1 MGQRTQI
8 IVIKENNKGEVRKTV
23 WHHQW
28 GFGRIMY
35 LALMSLYIGDYNK
48 DTWAEGYD
56 FFNTSF
62 PLIPKLINVTDE
74 IPKDI
79 LGQANVDN
87 LASIRRVIDYCDNN
101 NGAMVVYIKENPTE
115 NYLTSQFKVGFLMGL
130 EDEYYTSTYDNK
142 TYNKRNIGEKP
153 FSRWLTP
160 VEYGRINGGNK
171 YSDENF
177 TEMVYKFCEYFEIE
191 TLKEDKSVEEDKKES
206 QETNDGDTD
215 KTDSADDS
223 NSSDEEGKAVT
234 DFHKQWEVIE
244 NNIRTALDKKP
255 SDCDKKLSNNEE
267 IYATEDVL
275 GRRLITRIQMG
286 LFDVAD
292 GEISEIKVVDGQ
304 IYFHWNFYDGGW
316 YTRDGLLREE
326 ARKLIDG
333 ITDQEILIGINRCK
347 NGKK

>member
-74 IPKDI
+74 VPKDI
-79 LGQANVDN
+79 LEQANVND
-87 LASIRRVIDYCDNN
+87 LASIRQVIDYCDNN
-101 NGAMVVYIKENPTE
+101 NGAMVVYIKENPT
-115 NYLTSQFKVGFLMGL
+115 NYMTSQFKVGFLMGL

-171 YSDENF
+171 YSDEDF
-177 TEMVYKFCEYFEIE
+177 IEMVYKFCEYFEIE
-191 TLKEDKSVEEDKKES
+191 TLKEDKSVEENKKES
-206 QETNDGDTD
+206 QETNDGETD
-215 KTDSADDS
+215 KTDSADDN
-223 NSSDEEGKAVT
+223 NSSDNTNSIDNDEKIYTPEE
-234 DFHKQWEVIE
+234 
-244 NNIRTALDKKP
+244 
-255 SDCDKKLSNNEE
+255 
-267 IYATEDVL
+267 VL

-286 LFDVAD
+286 PFDAAD
-292 GEISEIKVVDGQ
+292 GEITKIKVVDGQ
-304 IYFHWNFYDGGW
+304 TYFYWNFYGCGW
-316 YTRDGLLREE
+316 YTRDELCEE
-326 ARKLIDG
+326 ARKLIDSL
-333 ITDQEILIGINRCK
+333 TDREKMLIGINRCK
-347 NGKK
+347 NEKK

>member
-62 PLIPKLINVTDE
+62 PLIPKLINVTDGV
-74 IPKDI
+74 PKDI
-79 LGQANVDN
+79 LEQANVND
-87 LASIRRVIDYCDNN
+87 LASIRQVIDYCDNN

-130 EDEYYTSTYDNK
+130 EDEYYTSTSDNK

-171 YSDENF
+171 YSDEDF
-177 TEMVYKFCEYFEIE
+177 IEMVYKFCEYFEIE
-191 TLKEDKSVEEDKKES
+191 TLKEDKSVEENKKES
-206 QETNDGDTD
+206 QETNDGETD
-215 KTDSADDS
+215 KTDSADDN
-223 NSSDEEGKAVT
+223 NSSDNTNSIDNDEKIYTPEE
-234 DFHKQWEVIE
+234 
-244 NNIRTALDKKP
+244 
-255 SDCDKKLSNNEE
+255 
-267 IYATEDVL
+267 VL

-286 LFDVAD
+286 PFDAEN
-292 GEISEIKVVDGQ
+292 GEITKIKVVDGQ
-304 IYFHWNFYDGGW
+304 TYFYWNFYGCGW
-316 YTRDGLLREE
+316 YTRDELCEE
-326 ARKLIDG
+326 ARKLIDSL
-333 ITDQEILIGINRCK
+333 TDREKMLIGINRCK

>member
-62 PLIPKLINVTDE
+62 PLIPKLINVTDGV
-74 IPKDI
+74 PKDI
-79 LGQANVDN
+79 LEQANVND
-87 LASIRRVIDYCDNN
+87 LASIRQVIDYCDNN

-177 TEMVYKFCEYFEIE
+177 TEMIYKFCEYFEIE
-191 TLKEDKSVEEDKKES
+191 TLKEDKSVEENKKES
-206 QETNDGDTD
+206 QETNDGETD
-215 KTDSADDS
+215 KTDSADNDAS
-223 NSSDEEGKAVT
+223 NKTDSSD
-234 DFHKQWEVIE
+234 
-244 NNIRTALDKKP
+244 
-255 SDCDKKLSNNEE
+255 NNEK
-267 IYATEDVL
+267 IYTPEKVL

-286 LFDVAD
+286 PFDAED
-292 GEISEIKVVDGQ
+292 GEITKIKVVDGQ
-304 IYFHWNFYDGGW
+304 TYFYWNFYGCGW
-316 YTRDGLLREE
+316 YTRDELCEE
-326 ARKLIDG
+326 ARKLIDSL
-333 ITDQEILIGINRCK
+333 TDREKMLIGINRCK
-347 NGKK
+347 NEKK

>member
-74 IPKDI
+74 VPKDI
-79 LGQANVDN
+79 LEQANVND
-87 LASIRRVIDYCDNN
+87 LASIRQVIDYCDNN

-177 TEMVYKFCEYFEIE
+177 IEMVYKFCEYFEIE
-191 TLKEDKSVEEDKKES
+191 TLKEDKSVEENKKES
-206 QETNDGDTD
+206 QETNDGETD
-215 KTDSADDS
+215 KTDSADDNDAS
-223 NSSDEEGKAVT
+223 NKTDSSD
-234 DFHKQWEVIE
+234 
-244 NNIRTALDKKP
+244 
-255 SDCDKKLSNNEE
+255 NNEK
-267 IYATEDVL
+267 IYTPEEVL
-275 GRRLITRIQMG
+275 GRSLMTNIQKG
-286 LFDVAD
+286 IFANEV
-292 GEISEIKVVDGQ
+292 GEISKIKVVDGK
-304 IYFHWNFYDGGW
+304 IYFYWDFFYGCGW
-316 YTRDGLLREE
+316 YTRDRLREE

-347 NGKK
+347 NEKK

>member
-74 IPKDI
+74 VPKDI
-79 LGQANVDN
+79 LEQANVND
-87 LASIRRVIDYCDNN
+87 LASIRQVIDYCDNN

-171 YSDENF
+171 YSDEDF
-177 TEMVYKFCEYFEIE
+177 IEMVYKFCEYFKIE
-191 TLKEDKSVEEDKKES
+191 TLKEDKSVEENKKES
-206 QETNDGDTD
+206 QETNDGETD
-215 KTDSADDS
+215 KTDSADDNDAS
-223 NSSDEEGKAVT
+223 NKTDSSD
-234 DFHKQWEVIE
+234 
-244 NNIRTALDKKP
+244 
-255 SDCDKKLSNNEE
+255 NNEK
-267 IYATEDVL
+267 IYTPEEVL

-286 LFDVAD
+286 PFDAEN
-292 GEISEIKVVDGQ
+292 GEITKIKVVDGQ
-304 IYFHWNFYDGGW
+304 TYFYWNFYGCGW
-316 YTRDGLLREE
+316 YTRDELCEE
-326 ARKLIDG
+326 ARKLIDSL
-333 ITDQEILIGINRCK
+333 TDREKMLIGINRCK
-347 NGKK
+347 NEKK

>member
-62 PLIPKLINVTDE
+62 PLIPKLINVTDGV
-74 IPKDI
+74 PKDI
-79 LGQANVDN
+79 LEQANVND
-87 LASIRRVIDYCDNN
+87 LASIRQVIDYCDNN

-171 YSDENF
+171 YSDEDF
-177 TEMVYKFCEYFEIE
+177 IEMVYKFCEYFEID
-191 TLKEDKSVEEDKKES
+191 TIKEDKPVEENEKES
-206 QETNDGDTD
+206 QETNDGKTD
-215 KTDSADDS
+215 KTDSADDN
-223 NSSDEEGKAVT
+223 NSSDNTNSIDDNEKIYTPEE
-234 DFHKQWEVIE
+234 
-244 NNIRTALDKKP
+244 
-255 SDCDKKLSNNEE
+255 
-267 IYATEDVL
+267 VL

-286 LFDVAD
+286 PFDADD
-292 GEISEIKVVDGQ
+292 GEITKIKVVDGQ
-304 IYFHWNFYDGGW
+304 TYFYWNFYGCGW
-316 YTRDGLLREE
+316 YTRDELCEE

-347 NGKK
+347 NEKK

>member
-74 IPKDI
+74 VPKDI
-79 LGQANVDN
+79 LEQANVND
-87 LASIRRVIDYCDNN
+87 LASIRQVIDYCDNN

-177 TEMVYKFCEYFEIE
+177 IEMVYKFCEYFKIE
-191 TLKEDKSVEEDKKES
+191 TLKEDKSVEENKKES
-206 QETNDGDTD
+206 QETNDGETD
-215 KTDSADDS
+215 KTDSADDNDAS
-223 NSSDEEGKAVT
+223 NKTDSSD
-234 DFHKQWEVIE
+234 
-244 NNIRTALDKKP
+244 
-255 SDCDKKLSNNEE
+255 NNEK
-267 IYATEDVL
+267 IYIPEEVL

-286 LFDVAD
+286 PFYAEN
-292 GEISEIKVVDGQ
+292 GEITKIKVVDGQ
-304 IYFHWNFYDGGW
+304 TYFYWYFYDYGW
-316 YTRDGLLREE
+316 NTLDELREE
-326 ARKLIDG
+326 ARKLIDSL
-333 ITDQEILIGINRCK
+333 TDREKMLIGINRCK
-347 NGKK
+347 NEKK

>member
-130 EDEYYTSTYDNK
+130 EDEYYTSTYDDK

-177 TEMVYKFCEYFEIE
+177 IEMVYKFCEYFEID
-191 TLKEDKSVEEDKKES
+191 TIKEDKPVEENEKES
-206 QETNDGDTD
+206 QETNDGKTD
-215 KTDSADDS
+215 KTDSADDN
-223 NSSDEEGKAVT
+223 NSSDNTNSIDDNEKIYTPEE
-234 DFHKQWEVIE
+234 
-244 NNIRTALDKKP
+244 
-255 SDCDKKLSNNEE
+255 
-267 IYATEDVL
+267 VL

-286 LFDVAD
+286 PFDADD
-292 GEISEIKVVDGQ
+292 GEITKIKVVDGQ
-304 IYFHWNFYDGGW
+304 TYFYWYFYDYGW
-316 YTRDGLLREE
+316 NTLDELREE
-326 ARKLIDG
+326 ARKLIDSL
-333 ITDQEILIGINRCK
+333 TDREKMLIGINCCR

>member
-74 IPKDI
+74 VPKDI
-79 LGQANVDN
+79 LEQANVND
-87 LASIRRVIDYCDNN
+87 LASIRQVIDYCDNN

-177 TEMVYKFCEYFEIE
+177 IEMVYKFCEYFKIE
-191 TLKEDKSVEEDKKES
+191 TLKEDKSVEENKKES
-206 QETNDGDTD
+206 QETNDGETD
-215 KTDSADDS
+215 KTDSADDNDAS
-223 NSSDEEGKAVT
+223 NKTDSSD
-234 DFHKQWEVIE
+234 
-244 NNIRTALDKKP
+244 
-255 SDCDKKLSNNEE
+255 NNEK
-267 IYATEDVL
+267 IYTPEEVL

-286 LFDVAD
+286 PFYAEN
-292 GEISEIKVVDGQ
+292 GEITKIKVVDGQ
-304 IYFHWNFYDGGW
+304 TYFYWYFYDYGW
-316 YTRDGLLREE
+316 NTLDELREE
-326 ARKLIDG
+326 ARKLIDSL
-333 ITDQEILIGINRCK
+333 TDREKMLIGINRCK
-347 NGKK
+347 NEKK

>member
-62 PLIPKLINVTDE
+62 PLIPKLRNVTDE
-74 IPKDI
+74 VPKDI
-79 LGQANVDN
+79 LEQANVND
-87 LASIRRVIDYCDNN
+87 LASIRQVIDYCDNN
-101 NGAMVVYIKENPTE
+101 NGAMVVYIKENPT
-115 NYLTSQFKVGFLMGL
+115 NYMTSQFKVGFLMGL
-130 EDEYYTSTYDNK
+130 EDEYYTSTYDNE
-142 TYNKRNIGEKP
+142 TYNERNIGEKA

-160 VEYGRINGGNK
+160 VEYGRINGGNE
-171 YSDENF
+171 YSDESF
-177 TEMVYKFCEYFEIE
+177 IEMIYKFCEYFEIE
-191 TLKEDKSVEEDKKES
+191 TLKEDKSVEENKKKTPE
-206 QETNDGDTD
+206 
-215 KTDSADDS
+215 TDSADTN
-223 NSSDEEGKAVT
+223 NSSDNT
-234 DFHKQWEVIE
+234 DAID
-244 NNIRTALDKKP
+244 ND
-255 SDCDKKLSNNEE
+255 EE
-267 IYATEDVL
+267 IYTPEEVL

>member
-62 PLIPKLINVTDE
+62 PLIPKLINVTDDV
-74 IPKDI
+74 PKDI
-79 LGQANVDN
+79 LEQANVND
-87 LASIRRVIDYCDNN
+87 LASIRQVIDYCDNN

-115 NYLTSQFKVGFLMGL
+115 NYLTSQFKVGFLMGF

-171 YSDENF
+171 YSDEDF
-177 TEMVYKFCEYFEIE
+177 IEMVYKFCEYFEID
-191 TLKEDKSVEEDKKES
+191 TIKEDKPVEENEKES
-206 QETNDGDTD
+206 QETNDGKTD
-215 KTDSADDS
+215 KTDSADDN
-223 NSSDEEGKAVT
+223 NSSDNTNSIDDNEKIYTPEE
-234 DFHKQWEVIE
+234 
-244 NNIRTALDKKP
+244 
-255 SDCDKKLSNNEE
+255 
-267 IYATEDVL
+267 VL

-286 LFDVAD
+286 PFDADD
-292 GEISEIKVVDGQ
+292 GEITKIKVVDGQ
-304 IYFHWNFYDGGW
+304 TYFYWNFYGCGW
-316 YTRDGLLREE
+316 YTRDELCEE

-347 NGKK
+347 NEKK

>member
-48 DTWAEGYD
+48 DTWADGYD

-74 IPKDI
+74 VPKDI
-79 LGQANVDN
+79 LEQANVND
-87 LASIRRVIDYCDNN
+87 LASIRQVIDYCDNN
-101 NGAMVVYIKENPTE
+101 NGAMVVYIKENPT
-115 NYLTSQFKVGFLMGL
+115 NYMTSQFKVGFLMGL
-130 EDEYYTSTYDNK
+130 EDEYYTSTYDDT

-160 VEYGRINGGNK
+160 VEYGRINGGNE
-171 YSDENF
+171 YSDEDF
-177 TEMVYKFCEYFEIE
+177 IEMVYKFCEYFEIE
-191 TLKEDKSVEEDKKES
+191 TLKEDKSVEENEKES
-206 QETNDGDTD
+206 QETNDGETD
-215 KTDSADDS
+215 KTDSADDNDAS
-223 NSSDEEGKAVT
+223 NKTDSIDNDEGAYT
-234 DFHKQWEVIE
+234 
-244 NNIRTALDKKP
+244 
-255 SDCDKKLSNNEE
+255 
-267 IYATEDVL
+267 TEDVL
-275 GRRLITRIQMG
+275 GRSLRVNIQMG
-286 LFDVAD
+286 LFDNED
-292 GEISEIKVVDGQ
+292 GKISKIKVVDGK
-304 IYFHWNFYDGGW
+304 IYFYWDFYDGGW

>member
-48 DTWAEGYD
+48 DTWADGYD

-62 PLIPKLINVTDE
+62 PLIPKLTNVTDE
-74 IPKDI
+74 VPKDI
-79 LGQANVDN
+79 LEQANVND
-87 LASIRRVIDYCDNN
+87 LASIRQVIDYCDNN

-177 TEMVYKFCEYFEIE
+177 IEMVYKFCEYFKIE
-191 TLKEDKSVEEDKKES
+191 TLKEDKSVEENKKES
-206 QETNDGDTD
+206 QETNDGETD
-215 KTDSADDS
+215 KTDSADDNDAS
-223 NSSDEEGKAVT
+223 NKTDSSD
-234 DFHKQWEVIE
+234 
-244 NNIRTALDKKP
+244 
-255 SDCDKKLSNNEE
+255 NNEK
-267 IYATEDVL
+267 IYIPEEVL

-286 LFDVAD
+286 PFYAEN
-292 GEISEIKVVDGQ
+292 GEITKIKVVDGQ
-304 IYFHWNFYDGGW
+304 TYFYWYFYDYGW
-316 YTRDGLLREE
+316 NTLDELREE

-347 NGKK
+347 NEKK

>member
-74 IPKDI
+74 VPKDI
-79 LGQANVDN
+79 LEQANVND
-87 LASIRRVIDYCDNN
+87 LASIRQVIDYCDNN
-101 NGAMVVYIKENPTE
+101 NGAMVVYIKENPT
-115 NYLTSQFKVGFLMGL
+115 NYMTSQFKVGFLMGL
-130 EDEYYTSTYDNK
+130 EDEYYTSTYDDT

-160 VEYGRINGGNK
+160 VEYGRINGGNE
-171 YSDENF
+171 YSDEDF
-177 TEMVYKFCEYFEIE
+177 IEMVYKFCEYFEIE
-191 TLKEDKSVEEDKKES
+191 TLKEDKSVEENKKES
-206 QETNDGDTD
+206 QETNDGETD
-215 KTDSADDS
+215 KTDSADDNDAS
-223 NSSDEEGKAVT
+223 NKTDSSD
-234 DFHKQWEVIE
+234 
-244 NNIRTALDKKP
+244 
-255 SDCDKKLSNNEE
+255 NNEK
-267 IYATEDVL
+267 IYTPEEVL

-286 LFDVAD
+286 PFDAAD
-292 GEISEIKVVDGQ
+292 GEITKIKVVDGQ
-304 IYFHWNFYDGGW
+304 TYFYWNFYDYGW
-316 YTRDGLLREE
+316 YTLDELREE
-326 ARKLIDG
+326 ARKLIDSL
-333 ITDQEILIGINRCK
+333 TDREKMLIGINRCK

>member
-35 LALMSLYIGDYNK
+35 LALMSLYISDYNK

-62 PLIPKLINVTDE
+62 PLIPKLINVTDGV
-74 IPKDI
+74 PKDI
-79 LGQANVDN
+79 LEQANVND
-87 LASIRRVIDYCDNN
+87 LASIRQVIDYCDNN

-171 YSDENF
+171 YSDEDF
-177 TEMVYKFCEYFEIE
+177 IEMVYKFCEYFEID
-191 TLKEDKSVEEDKKES
+191 TIKEDKPVEENEKES
-206 QETNDGDTD
+206 QETNDGKTD
-215 KTDSADDS
+215 KTDSADDN
-223 NSSDEEGKAVT
+223 NSSDNTNSIDDNEKIYTPEE
-234 DFHKQWEVIE
+234 
-244 NNIRTALDKKP
+244 
-255 SDCDKKLSNNEE
+255 
-267 IYATEDVL
+267 VL

-286 LFDVAD
+286 PFDAED
-292 GEISEIKVVDGQ
+292 GEITKIKVVDGQ
-304 IYFHWNFYDGGW
+304 TYFYWNFYGCGW
-316 YTRDGLLREE
+316 YTRDELCEE

>member
-62 PLIPKLINVTDE
+62 PLIPKLINVTDGV
-74 IPKDI
+74 PKDI
-79 LGQANVDN
+79 LEQANVND
-87 LASIRRVIDYCDNN
+87 LASIRQVIDYCDNN

-171 YSDENF
+171 YSDEDF
-177 TEMVYKFCEYFEIE
+177 IEMVYKFCEYFDIE
-191 TLKEDKSVEEDKKES
+191 TIKEDKPVKEHEKES
-206 QETNDGDTD
+206 QETNDGKTD

-223 NSSDEEGKAVT
+223 NSSDNTNSIDNDEGAYT
-234 DFHKQWEVIE
+234 
-244 NNIRTALDKKP
+244 
-255 SDCDKKLSNNEE
+255 
-267 IYATEDVL
+267 TEDVL
-275 GRRLITRIQMG
+275 GRSLMTNIQMG
-286 LFDVAD
+286 LFDNEV
-292 GEISEIKVVDGQ
+292 GEITKIKVVDGQ
-304 IYFHWNFYDGGW
+304 TYFYWNFYGCGW
-316 YTRDGLLREE
+316 YTRDELCEE

-347 NGKK
+347 NEKK

>member
-48 DTWAEGYD
+48 DTWADGYD

-177 TEMVYKFCEYFEIE
+177 IEMVYKFCEYFEID
-191 TLKEDKSVEEDKKES
+191 TIKEDKPVEENEKES
-206 QETNDGDTD
+206 QETNDGKTD
-215 KTDSADDS
+215 KTDSADDN
-223 NSSDEEGKAVT
+223 NSSDNTNSIDDNEKIYTPEE
-234 DFHKQWEVIE
+234 
-244 NNIRTALDKKP
+244 
-255 SDCDKKLSNNEE
+255 
-267 IYATEDVL
+267 VL

-286 LFDVAD
+286 PFDADD
-292 GEISEIKVVDGQ
+292 GEITKIKVVDGQ
-304 IYFHWNFYDGGW
+304 TYFYWNFYGCGW
-316 YTRDGLLREE
+316 YTRDELCEE

>member
-62 PLIPKLINVTDE
+62 PLIPKLINVTDDV
-74 IPKDI
+74 PKDI
-79 LGQANVDN
+79 LEQANVND
-87 LASIRRVIDYCDNN
+87 LASIRQVIDYCDNN

-177 TEMVYKFCEYFEIE
+177 IEMVYKFCEYFKIE
-191 TLKEDKSVEEDKKES
+191 TLKEDKSVEENKKES
-206 QETNDGDTD
+206 QETNDGETD
-215 KTDSADDS
+215 KTDSADDNDAS
-223 NSSDEEGKAVT
+223 NKTDSSD
-234 DFHKQWEVIE
+234 
-244 NNIRTALDKKP
+244 
-255 SDCDKKLSNNEE
+255 NNEK
-267 IYATEDVL
+267 IYTPEEVL

-286 LFDVAD
+286 PFYAEN
-292 GEISEIKVVDGQ
+292 GEITKIKVVDGQ
-304 IYFHWNFYDGGW
+304 TYFYWYFYDYGW
-316 YTRDGLLREE
+316 NTLDELREE
-326 ARKLIDG
+326 ARKLIDSL
-333 ITDQEILIGINRCK
+333 TDREKMLIGINRCK

>member
-48 DTWAEGYD
+48 DTWADGYD

-74 IPKDI
+74 VPKDI
-79 LGQANVDN
+79 LEQANVND
-87 LASIRRVIDYCDNN
+87 LASIRQVIDYCDNN

-171 YSDENF
+171 YSDEDF
-177 TEMVYKFCEYFEIE
+177 IEMVYKFCEYFEIE

-206 QETNDGDTD
+206 QETNDGETD
-215 KTDSADDS
+215 KTDSADDN
-223 NSSDEEGKAVT
+223 NSSDNTNSIDNDEKIYTPEE
-234 DFHKQWEVIE
+234 
-244 NNIRTALDKKP
+244 
-255 SDCDKKLSNNEE
+255 
-267 IYATEDVL
+267 VL

-286 LFDVAD
+286 PFDAEN
-292 GEISEIKVVDGQ
+292 GEITKIKVVDGQ
-304 IYFHWNFYDGGW
+304 TYFYWNFYGCGW
-316 YTRDGLLREE
+316 YTRDELCEE
-326 ARKLIDG
+326 ARKLIDSL
-333 ITDQEILIGINRCK
+333 TDREKMLIGINRCK
-347 NGKK
+347 NEKK

>member
-35 LALMSLYIGDYNK
+35 LALMSLYISDYNK

-62 PLIPKLINVTDE
+62 PLIPKLINVTDVV
-74 IPKDI
+74 PKDI
-79 LGQANVDN
+79 LEQANVND
-87 LASIRRVIDYCDNN
+87 LASIRQVIDYCDNN

-171 YSDENF
+171 YSDEDF
-177 TEMVYKFCEYFEIE
+177 IEMVYKFCEYFEID
-191 TLKEDKSVEEDKKES
+191 TIKEDKPVEENEKES
-206 QETNDGDTD
+206 QETNDGKTD
-215 KTDSADDS
+215 KTDSADDN
-223 NSSDEEGKAVT
+223 NSSDNTNSIDDNEKIYTPEE
-234 DFHKQWEVIE
+234 
-244 NNIRTALDKKP
+244 
-255 SDCDKKLSNNEE
+255 
-267 IYATEDVL
+267 VL

-286 LFDVAD
+286 PFDAED
-292 GEISEIKVVDGQ
+292 GEITKIKVVDGQ
-304 IYFHWNFYDGGW
+304 TYFYWNFYGCGW
-316 YTRDGLLREE
+316 YTRDELCEE